1 MNSILKDKK
10 IDINVSS
17 IKDIKTLFFKNY
29 ITYQDEILGK
39 YAVVRKKIGN
49 YRLLKGLSE
58 SLHIPAGIEAYSEIY
73 KYYISEIQD
82 VVNNRDVVAKT
93 PLEENTYIFLT
104 EILYLEIL
112 LYKIRNGHSYKSSLK
127 KFNLLTKNRFNLI
140 NIESENSGKHKKK
153 GRASLIEPNAN
164 AFIWTRRDRQPIA
177 FNINALISSIN
188 PELIEIPDDYD
199 KKRLLNALSYID
211 TILKD
216 FEVEN
221 RDFIIRFKKLGT
233 YKKKGM
239 YIKPSKTIVLDVKH
253 INLFQHELGHFLF
266 EEDISFS
273 YKKEIY
279 NKKKM
284 RDVVQYQKNIDKNI
298 ETKLKHLIRDGEKY
312 KIDSEIFSNW
322 FESLTTK
329 GENTVSTTPP

>member
-10 IDINVSS
+10 IDIDVSS
-17 IKDIKTLFFKNY
+17 IKDIKSLFFKHY
-29 ITYQDEILGK
+29 SKYQDESLSK
-39 YAVVRKKIGN
+39 HNVVIKKVGN
-49 YRLLKGLSE
+49 FSLLKGLSE
-58 SLHIPAGIEAYSEIY
+58 SLHIPTGIEAYSDIY
-73 KYYISEIQD
+73 KRYISEIQD
-82 VVNNRDVVAKT
+82 AINKRELVAKT
-93 PLEENTYIFLT
+93 PLQENTYLFLT

-112 LYKIRNGHSYKSSLK
+112 VYKVREGLSYQSNLK
-127 KFNLLTKNRFNLI
+127 KFNLLTKNRFSFL
-140 NIESENSGKHKKK
+140 NIERTHENKHNKK
-153 GRASLIEPNAN
+153 GRASLIEPNSN
-164 AFIWTRRDRQPIA
+164 ALIWTRKDRQPIA

-211 TILKD
+211 MILKD
-216 FEVEN
+216 FDIEN

-266 EEDISFS
+266 EEGISFR
-273 YKKEIY
+273 YKNEVY

-284 RDVVQYQKNIDKNI
+284 EEVVKYQKIIDSKL
-298 ETKLKHLIRDGEKY
+298 ESKLKNLIKGEEGY

-322 FESLTTK
+322 FENLITR
-329 GENTVSTTPP
+329 GGNTR